1 MTRNVHVRPLY
12 FRYSSDKEAPDADHI
27 HQFVEIASNTAQ
39 SAQDMKGVTS
49 SSP

>member
-1 MTRNVHVRPLY
+1 MTRNAHVRPLY
-12 FRYSSDKEAPDADHI
+12 FRYSPDKEAPDADHI
-27 HQFVEIASNTAQ
+27 YQSVGIASNMVQ